1 MSEELKKKMKIL
13 FLIPNLGHGGAEKVL
28 VNLVNHLDREQ
39 FQITV
44 MVLYDEG
51 VNRASLAPY
60 IEYKACFKRSF
71 TGVSHLFKAFSP
83 KQLYRWLIHDDYD
96 IVVSYLEG
104 QTARIISGCDDAATK
119 KICWIHRTMTTINDS
134 ARLFRSIKEA
144 RKCYSSF
151 DRIVSVSN
159 DVQKAFMKLYH
170 IDEKGNVL
178 YNTNES
184 EIIVAQST
192 EPVPEID
199 FSANHFKICAMGS
212 LIPIKGFERLISV
225 HNKLRNDGYSI
236 QTFILGEG
244 ADNDKLQK
252 MIKEC
257 SLTEEV
263 SLLGYQT
270 NPYKYLSK
278 CDLFVCSSWS
288 EGFST
293 AVTEALILGVP
304 VVTTHVSGMQELL
317 GDNQYGIITENSEE
331 GLYNGIKMMLDSN
344 ELFRSYQEKAQIR
357 GDSFSTKNTVL
368 AVQELFEELWEKG

>member
-1 MSEELKKKMKIL
+1 
-13 FLIPNLGHGGAEKVL
+13 
-28 VNLVNHLDREQ
+28 
-39 FQITV
+39 
-44 MVLYDEG
+44 
-51 VNRASLAPY
+51 
-60 IEYKACFKRSF
+60 
-71 TGVSHLFKAFSP
+71 
-83 KQLYRWLIHDDYD
+83 
-96 IVVSYLEG
+96 
-104 QTARIISGCDDAATK
+104 
-119 KICWIHRTMTTINDS
+119 
-134 ARLFRSIKEA
+134 
-144 RKCYSSF
+144 
-151 DRIVSVSN
+151 
-159 DVQKAFMKLYH
+159 MKLYH